1 MTIDLRSACSD
12 DYTFA
17 LDLYLKAIKPL
28 AVAWVGWIDEE
39 QEAQFANLWR
49 PDDTKIITLKG
60 EDIGWVEF
68 RRTGDE
74 LFLKQLYITPKHQ
87 RRGIGSRVMRLLL
100 EERRGMAK
108 SMALFV
114 LKNNPA
120 SRLYEQHG
128 FKVIHETHST
138 LVMRRAMAEA
148 A

>member
-28 AVAWVGWIDEE
+28 ALAWVGWIDEE

-68 RRTGDE
+68 RWTGDE
-74 LFLKQLYITPKHQ
+74 LFLKQLYITPEHQ
-87 RRGIGSRVMRLLL
+87 RQGVGSQVIRLLN
-100 EERRGMAK
+100 EHARTAK

-120 SRLYEQHG
+120 FQFYRRHG
-128 FKVIHETHST
+128 FEVVRETHTT
-138 LVMRRAMAEA
+138 LVMRRALAEA